1 MYDGVHT
8 ATLLEI
14 LYRIFPPAFTMC
26 ESNLPKMPN
35 CAGYMFLKLE
45 KIMVILPKNI
55 QSLFHIFVF
64 LM

>member
-1 MYDGVHT
+1 MMGYMQ
-8 ATLLEI
+8 LLFWR
-14 LYRIFPPAFTMC
+14 YFTGWFFPTFTKC

-45 KIMVILPKNI
+45 KIMVILLKKI
-55 QSLFHIFVF
+55 QSLFRIFVF